1 MKTSEIEKMKTETN
15 RKKREMLKEEL
26 LKFVAL
32 KEEIKFILEK
42 SAVLV
47 NSVSGKNRDEL
58 LAMFDVILDQ
68 YNTVK
73 EDIKTIAKELK
84 ECS

>member
-1 MKTSEIEKMKTETN
+1 
-15 RKKREMLKEEL
+15 MLKEEL

-73 EDIKTIAKELK
+73 EEIKTIAKELK